1 MPTIFFVWVG
11 QMVMD
16 DPTSIRY
23 SVSYVG
29 NGKVHCD
36 VWGQGL
42 VDKEKIRMRM
52 DVLGV
57 VNILN

>member
-11 QMVMD
+11 LMVMD
-16 DPTSIRY
+16 DPTNTRY
-23 SVSYVG
+23 NVSYVG
-29 NGKVHCD
+29 NDKVYCD
-36 VWGQGL
+36 VWEQGL